1 MLIREATDR
10 DNKALLQL
18 TRLNPMKGVI
28 SLCIDRQPD
37 FFALLKKRGESI
49 VLVAVKNEQLTGVLS
64 ASKHLVWFNK
74 KPVPVYYIAD
84 FKVHPAFRGSTTGL
98 RLAKNMYEMI
108 REKGAGLVFCTIA
121 DGNDR
126 ILPFF
131 KGRLGLPVFK
141 TVGKFR
147 VLQIIPS
154 PVRPQVPFSVEDRTG
169 SSPDFPLKSFY
180 HQFFQKYQLGPVVE
194 EEDLADCR
202 HLIMVENG
210 SIKAAISL
218 MDTSH
223 LKQHVVVGLPS
234 YLKVVSTISRWAAK
248 ILPVRPF
255 PKIGQPILMWNI
267 RYFGYLDGY
276 EDALFKLIKVARRLA
291 WEQKIRFLSI
301 GLHERDP
308 LLHRFK
314 KIPHIPFSSHGML
327 ATFNQKPNQVDEVA
341 AGIPFED
348 FALV

>member
-1 MLIREATDR
+1 MLIREAADS
-10 DNKALLQL
+10 DNRALLQL
-18 TRLNPMKGVI
+18 TKLSPMKGVI

-49 VLVAVKNEQLTGVLS
+49 VLVAVENEQLIGVFS
-64 ASKHLVWFNK
+64 ASKHMVWFNE

-98 RLAKNMYEMI
+98 RLVKNMHEVV
-108 REKGAGLVFCTIA
+108 RQKGAGLVFCTIA

-131 KGRLGLPVFK
+131 KGRLSLPVFK
-141 TVGKFR
+141 TVGKFQ

-154 PVRPQVPFSVEDRTG
+154 PARPQVPFPVEDRTG
-169 SSPDFPLKSFY
+169 TAHDLPLKSFY
-180 HQFFQKYQLGPVVE
+180 HQFFQKYQLGPVVQE
-194 EEDLADCR
+194 QDLGDCR

-210 SIKAAISL
+210 SIRAAISL

-223 LKQHVVVGLPS
+223 LKQNVVVGLPW
-234 YLKVVSTISRWAAK
+234 YLKVASAVSRLASK
-248 ILPVRPF
+248 VLPVLPF
-255 PKIGQPILMWNI
+255 PQIGQPILMWNI

-276 EDALFKLIKVARRLA
+276 DGALFKLIKVARRLA
-291 WEQKIRFLSI
+291 WEQKILFLSI

-308 LLHRFK
+308 FLHRFK
-314 KIPHIPFSSHGML
+314 KIPHIAFSSHGML
-327 ATFNQKPNQVDEVA
+327 TTLNGEPQQVDEVA
-341 AGIPFED
+341 EGIPFED